1 MVMNSYV
8 CTMVID
14 LILVPS
20 KPVDIPKNTDL
31 WRNFYYAT
39 LLNSYFF
46 MGDLLQIFSEQHL
59 WKAASG
65 HLHYNKKQGKQR
77 YIDQCICFICFI
89 SLKVA
94 MK

>member
-1 MVMNSYV
+1 MDGYV
-8 CTMVID
+8 CIVGID

-20 KPVDIPKNTDL
+20 KPVDIPKNADL
-31 WRNFYYAT
+31 WRKFYYAT
-39 LLNSYFF
+39 LLNSYFC
-46 MGDLLQIFSEQHL
+46 MGDLLQIFSEKHI

-89 SLKVA
+89 YLKVA